1 MCPFA
6 DMKSLMLLLQAITQ
20 IKKWEIWSKYA
31 ATTKYNTSIMKN
43 NVAVFMRKFECT
55 QNQYMDDDE
64 SSNNSKTD
72 LV

>member
-1 MCPFA
+1 
-6 DMKSLMLLLQAITQ
+6 MKSLMLLLQAITQ

-31 ATTKYNTSIMKN
+31 ATTKYNLKGKYHEN

-55 QNQYMDDDE
+55 QNQYMDDDG